1 MMSVSP
7 STSTERVGGVS
18 LYVTSLSQEL
28 FERGHRIAIL
38 TNPTSCPPM
47 PLPGVDATFLLKPL
61 LAPVVNKLLQI
72 DPTVYIAT
80 RRFLK
85 VWRPDILHLHH
96 FIPISVA
103 PIMAAAHVRVP
114 VVVTL
119 HSYWPVCLRHQL
131 CQNED
136 LSCQQ
141 RYSRNVCSPCL
152 ARGLR
157 ERIGLQVPA
166 PLISMVLLG
175 VWPARQRLLQNVGRF
190 IAPSPAV
197 AQSLRES
204 GYPTERIVI
213 VPHGLPPGDDLVR
226 PRKPRLRPRGGHLL
240 YAGRLVSHKGVQYL
254 LKALHQVRQVHP
266 ELVLTLAGDGPFRPQ
281 LERLAAS
288 LGLSEV
294 ARFIGVQ
301 SRSRLFELYAEADLI
316 VVPSLS
322 ESFCYVALEGAV
334 AGVPIVAT
342 NVGGIPDVL
351 GDAALLVPPM
361 DPAALARGILTLLSD
376 YTTATAN
383 AKRIRERAVARFGFK
398 TMVDRTESLYS
409 ELLDA

>member
-1 MMSVSP
+1 
-7 STSTERVGGVS
+7 
-18 LYVTSLSQEL
+18 
-28 FERGHRIAIL
+28 
-38 TNPTSCPPM
+38 
-47 PLPGVDATFLLKPL
+47 
-61 LAPVVNKLLQI
+61 
-72 DPTVYIAT
+72 
-80 RRFLK
+80 
-85 VWRPDILHLHH
+85 
-96 FIPISVA
+96 
-103 PIMAAAHVRVP
+103 
-114 VVVTL
+114 
-119 HSYWPVCLRHQL
+119 
-131 CQNED
+131 
-136 LSCQQ
+136 
-141 RYSRNVCSPCL
+141 
-152 ARGLR
+152 
-157 ERIGLQVPA
+157 
-166 PLISMVLLG
+166 
-175 VWPARQRLLQNVGRF
+175 
-190 IAPSPAV
+190 
-197 AQSLRES
+197 
-204 GYPTERIVI
+204 
-213 VPHGLPPGDDLVR
+213 
-226 PRKPRLRPRGGHLL
+226 
-240 YAGRLVSHKGVQYL
+240 
-254 LKALHQVRQVHP
+254 
-266 ELVLTLAGDGPFRPQ
+266 
-281 LERLAAS
+281 LAAS